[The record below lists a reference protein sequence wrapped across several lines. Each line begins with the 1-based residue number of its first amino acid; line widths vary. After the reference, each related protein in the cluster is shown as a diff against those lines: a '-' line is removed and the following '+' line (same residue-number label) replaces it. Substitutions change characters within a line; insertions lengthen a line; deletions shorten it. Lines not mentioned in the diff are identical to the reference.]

1 VRQLRREVVEH
12 QLRLVG
18 EDEAVQRAVA
28 DPEFQAKAV
37 QFFAPLRYPPP
48 AEYEAIVRE
57 ADGQYRVLWKEMPWA
72 DK

>member
-1 VRQLRREVVEH
+1 
-12 QLRLVG
+12 
-18 EDEAVQRAVA
+18 
-28 DPEFQAKAV
+28 V